1 MPKELPENAKKLAQF
16 LRELDHGLAVG
27 KLMLE
32 FAERSI
38 QNERDTLEGNKL
50 PLGEIVSDKTTVT
63 P

>member
-1 MPKELPENAKKLAQF
+1 MPKELPKNAKKLAQF

-32 FAERSI
+32 LAEGSI
-38 QNERDTLEGNKL
+38 ENERDTLKSGKL
-50 PLGEIVSDKTTVT
+50 LIGEIVSDKTTVV